1 MDRFPRGGTLYERL
15 QRIGVISWSLLGM
28 ILLLIGIVWVLG
40 RIRIILPPLVLAIVI
55 IYLLNPVVDR
65 FTAQGTNRIVASC
78 LSYVILIGVLFL
90 AGFLVL
96 PAIRVQTEEFATRLP
111 DIIDALG
118 RQLSALASRVGI
130 RLGFTPSVAG
140 FQEWWENPDN
150 QTVIFSQIGR
160 VTDVTLTVV
169 EALLLL
175 ILAPVLA
182 FYLLIDLPQ
191 LQRSAVRLLPAR
203 LRAESVFLANKLSG
217 AVGGFVRGQLVV
229 ALIVG
234 LLSSVGLWIIRL
246 PFWLVIGLLAGL
258 LNLVPFL
265 GPFVGGALA
274 VMVALTTRDV
284 GTALW
289 AAAVMVIVQQI
300 DNHFVS
306 PSVLRATV
314 HLHPA
319 TIMLALLAGATLGG
333 LLGVLVAVPVV
344 ASLKL
349 LGVHFWRT
357 RVLGES
363 WEEVT
368 AELVQPPPEAAQG

>member
-1 MDRFPRGGTLYERL
+1 MDRFPRGGTLYERV
-15 QRIGVISWSLLGM
+15 QRIGVISWSLLGL
-28 ILLLIGIVWVLG
+28 ILLLIGMIWLLARV
-40 RIRIILPPLVLAIVI
+40 RIILPPLVLAIII

-65 FTAQGTNRIVASC
+65 FTAQGTNRILASC
-78 LSYVILIGVLFL
+78 LSYVILIGILFL

-96 PAIRVQTEEFATRLP
+96 PAIRSQAEEFATRLP
-111 DIIDALG
+111 DIVDALG
-118 RQLSALASRVGI
+118 RQLSGLASRLGI

-140 FQEWWENPDN
+140 IQEWWEDPNSR
-150 QTVIFSQIGR
+150 TVILSQIGR
-160 VTDVTLTVV
+160 LTDVTLTLV

-175 ILAPVLA
+175 ILAPILA

-203 LRAESVFLANKLSG
+203 LRVESVFLANKLSG

-246 PFWLVIGLLAGL
+246 PFWLVIGVLAGL

-265 GPFVGGALA
+265 GPFAGGALA

-289 AAAVMVIVQQI
+289 AAAVMVVVQQI
-300 DNHFVS
+300 DNHFIS

-314 HLHPA
+314 RLHPA

-349 LGVHFWRT
+349 LVVHFWRT
-357 RVLGES
+357 RVLGE
-363 WEEVT
+363 WEEAT
-368 AELVQPPPEAAQG
+368 AEPVQPPPEAAQG